1 MLMAHYMDL
10 ITLNIGKNR
19 DKLYINIK
27 RKKRIINMTILSI
40 YWELSSGAALYKD
53 GEVLAAISEERFTR
67 EKNDVSFPMQSIQW
81 ILKEFNIAIDEIDRI
96 AIVSKGLGTEYIL
109 LAKHNWSVEDYI
121 YENNN
126 YWKNKL
132 LCDKPFTK
140 SIYEVMSHKIKIDQY
155 PREYWEKRHQ
165 EGTIDQFEEDAP
177 KLIAGYLNIPVDKI
191 SIIEHHRSHAAYSYY
206 TSPFRNKKVLAFT
219 ADGWGDG
226 KNATIGIFDEN
237 GKYEMVHINTQCNI
251 ARIYRYMTLLLGMKP
266 SEHEYKVMGL
276 APYGREKYAQ
286 RALEVFRSTLYVD
299 GLEFKWKEQ
308 PTDSYYW
315 FRDKLEGVRFDN
327 IAYALQKWTEEL
339 LVEWVKNAIV
349 QYDIHT
355 IVFSG
360 GVSMNVKAMGEI
372 AKLDEVED
380 IFIGGS
386 AGDESHI
393 ISTLYCVAEDLDESW
408 NSKKIKSLNNL
419 YLGTEFNKNEELD
432 AIKNLEFDK
441 YEIIENYTSKQ
452 VAQLIYEGNIIA
464 RSAGRMEFG
473 QRSLGNRSI
482 LADPSKIE
490 VKEKINSAI
499 KNRDFWMPFAPVIID
514 KYSSLY
520 LENSKNIKS
529 PYMTLAFE
537 TTILGY
543 EAMKAACHPSDRT
556 CRAQI
561 LSKEANEKL
570 YEILEEFE
578 ILSGR
583 GALMNT
589 SFNLH
594 GYPIVNSPKDAVYVF
609 EHSELDVLVL
619 NNFMV
624 MKR

>member
-1 MLMAHYMDL
+1 MM
-10 ITLNIGKNR
+10 
-19 DKLYINIK
+19 
-27 RKKRIINMTILSI
+27 ILSV
-40 YWELSSGAALYKD
+40 YWELSSGVALYKD
-53 GEVLAAISEERFTR
+53 GKILAAVSEERFTR
-67 EKNDVSFPMQSIQW
+67 EKNDASFPMQSIQW
-81 ILKEFNIAIDEIDRI
+81 ILKEFNIAIDDIDKI
-96 AIVSKGLGTEYIL
+96 AMVSKGLGTEYIL
-109 LAKHNWSVEDYI
+109 LAKHKWSVEDYI

-132 LCDKPFTK
+132 LSDKPFLK
-140 SIYEVMSHKIKIDQY
+140 SIYEVMPHKIKVEQY
-155 PREYWEKRHQ
+155 PKEYWEKRLL
-165 EGTIDQFEEDAP
+165 EGTVDQFEEDAP
-177 KLIAGYLNIPVDKI
+177 KLIAEYLNISVDKI
-191 SIIEHHRSHAAYSYY
+191 SIVEHHRSHAAYSYY
-206 TSPFRNKKVLAFT
+206 ASPFRNEKVLAFT

-276 APYGREKYAQ
+276 APYGKEVYATK
-286 RALEVFRSTLYVD
+286 ALEVFRSTLYVD

-315 FRDKLEGVRFDN
+315 FREKLEGVRFDN
-327 IAYALQKWTEEL
+327 IAYALQRWTEEL
-339 LVEWVKNAIV
+339 LVQWVQNAIAI
-349 QYDIHT
+349 YDIHKV
-355 IVFSG
+355 VFSG

-393 ISTLYCVAEDLDESW
+393 ISTTYCVAEDCSELW
-408 NSKKIKSLNNL
+408 NSNNIKSLDNL
-419 YLGTEFNKNEELD
+419 YLGTQFNKKEEYKEIENLD
-432 AIKNLEFDK
+432 SQK
-441 YEIIENYTSKQ
+441 YEVVENYTSRH
-452 VAQLIYEGNIIA
+452 VAQLLYDGNIIA

-482 LADPSKIE
+482 LADPSKLE

-499 KNRDFWMPFAPVIID
+499 KNRDFWMPFAPVVMD
-514 KYSSLY
+514 KYTSLY
-520 LENSKNIKS
+520 LENPKNIKS
-529 PYMTLAFE
+529 PYMTLAFD
-537 TTILGY
+537 TTSLGY
-543 EAMKAACHPSDRT
+543 DAMKAACHPSDRT

-561 LSKEANEKL
+561 LYKDANERL
-570 YEILEEFE
+570 YAILEEFE
-578 ILSGR
+578 TFSGR

-609 EHSELDVLVL
+609 EHSDIDVLVL
-619 NNFMV
+619 NHFMV
-624 MKR
+624 IKR